1 MLLQIVFPPEHI
13 LDFPCHLQHI
23 FVKSQVVVM
32 GAETLQ
38 RSQGPSKPKDGWV
51 LFNHKC
57 IYVSTFEYWQGGEKK
72 KKPGQTKKTHTSL
85 YFAV

>member
-1 MLLQIVFPPEHI
+1 
-13 LDFPCHLQHI
+13 
-23 FVKSQVVVM
+23 M

-38 RSQGPSKPKDGWV
+38 RGQGPGKPKDGWV

-57 IYVSTFEYWQGGEKK
+57 VYVSTFEYWKGEGKK
-72 KKPGQTKKTHTSL
+72 KKRKARQTKKHTHTSL

>member
-13 LDFPCHLQHI
+13 LDFPWHLQHI
-23 FVKSQVVVM
+23 FGKSQVVEM

-38 RSQGPSKPKDGWV
+38 KGQGPGKPKDGWV

-57 IYVSTFEYWQGGEKK
+57 TYVSTFEYWKGKK
-72 KKPGQTKKTHTSL
+72 KKKAKQTKKTHTSL
-85 YFAV
+85 CFGG

>member
-1 MLLQIVFPPEHI
+1 
-13 LDFPCHLQHI
+13 
-23 FVKSQVVVM
+23 M